1 MSFLAPL
8 FLLGLL
14 GIAIPILLHRM
25 NFSDPPSQPFSSV
38 LLMKN
43 SDQIAATEKK
53 LRYLLLLAARI
64 LAIFLLVLLFIQPA
78 LRSDSPLITGPGQ
91 QHTLLVLDQS
101 LSMSTPG
108 LWQQAIAQAETRIGD
123 MADNET
129 AQIVGA
135 GADIRLMTEATAD
148 KSLLT
153 QALNR
158 LEPEFATLDY
168 GQLVAALD
176 NLAAS
181 NEIATQI
188 HFISD
193 AQASNLPVRFSDL
206 IPRRAIGL
214 ELDLVQNQG
223 QSFNWSLAANYSDN
237 QVSANII
244 SYNSPARQMQVDLLI
259 EGELRDTQVI
269 ELPAS
274 GSALASFENL
284 NLDIDES
291 RLEVRIDGGDSDAL
305 LSDNQFYLSANTI
318 ESLNVLVLAADPSL
332 QDTLFLDTA
341 LTSIASPSV
350 TVDVIFGGGG
360 VNYALDEFNLVIAM
374 DAAALSDAVTNSLQS
389 FVERG
394 GNMLVVAGNATQNQ
408 GSLGLTEHEITRTAP
423 SLGSTDTQGLLIQ
436 RPLHGS
442 VSEFSGS
449 ISAQLYQAS
458 ELELL
463 QGDLL
468 IASTSDGN
476 PWLVEHSLGLGRM
489 LIVGHSLSPDF
500 TNLSIAPEFVP
511 LLRSWV
517 NYLGG
522 AGELPSEYQTGEQIQ
537 VGVDREEN
545 RAAPVQQVFDPSGTP
560 LLSLQQQGQ
569 IQSLRFETPGVYGLQ
584 TNRGEHLAAVNTP
597 AAESDL
603 SAMSDD
609 LIAQW
614 RNLASVQQRGE
625 ANSAENSQTTDNSIL
640 KSFESWLLPLL
651 VLIILIE
658 SILGNAH
665 LRVRREISI

>member
-25 NFSDPPSQPFSSV
+25 NFSDPPSQAFSSV
-38 LLMKN
+38 FLMKN
-43 SDQIAATEKK
+43 SEQIAATEKK

-64 LAIFLLVLLFIQPA
+64 SALFLLVLLFIQPA
-78 LRSDSPLITGPGQ
+78 LRSDSPLISGPGQ

-101 LSMSTPG
+101 LSMSAPD
-108 LWQQAIAQAETRIGD
+108 LWQQAIERAETRIEAMG
-123 MADNET
+123 DNET

-148 KSLLT
+148 KALLT
-153 QALNR
+153 QSLNR
-158 LEPEFATLDY
+158 LEPEFSTLDY

-193 AQASNLPVRFSDL
+193 VQASNMPVRFSDL
-206 IPRRAIGL
+206 IPRRAMGL
-214 ELDLVQNQG
+214 ELDQVQGEG
-223 QSFNWSLAANYSDN
+223 QSFNWSLAASYADN

-244 SYNSPARQMQVDLLI
+244 SHNSPARQMQVQLLV
-259 EGELRDTQVI
+259 EGQLRDTQVI
-269 ELPAS
+269 DIPAS
-274 GSALASFENL
+274 GSALAVFDNL

-291 RLEVRIDGGDSDAL
+291 RLEVVIDTGDSDAL
-305 LSDNQFYLSANTI
+305 QADDQYYLSANTI
-318 ESLNVLVLAADPSL
+318 ESLNVLILAADPSL
-332 QDTLFLDTA
+332 EDTLFLNTA

-350 TVDVIFGGGG
+350 TADVVYGGGG
-360 VNYALDEFNLVIAM
+360 INYSLDEFNLVIAM
-374 DAAALSDAVTNSLQS
+374 DAAALSEAVTGSLQS

-394 GNMLVVAGNATQNQ
+394 GNMLVIAGNASQNQ
-408 GSLGLTEHEITRTAP
+408 GRLGLTEHEITRAAP
-423 SLGSTDTQGLLIQ
+423 TLGSTDTQGLLIQ

-449 ISAQLYQAS
+449 INAQLYQAS
-458 ELELL
+458 ELQLL
-463 QGDLL
+463 QDDLL
-468 IASTSDGN
+468 IASTSNGD
-476 PWLVEHSLGLGRM
+476 PWLVEHNLGLGRM
-489 LIVGHSLSPDF
+489 LIVGHSLSPEF

-537 VGVDREEN
+537 VGVAREEN
-545 RAAPVQQVFDPSGTP
+545 RVAPVQQVFLPDGTP
-560 LLSLQQQGQ
+560 ILSLQQQSQ
-569 IQSLRFETPGVYGLQ
+569 IQSVRFETPGVYGLQ
-584 TNRGEHLAAVNTP
+584 TTRGEHLAAVNTP
-597 AAESDL
+597 VTESDL
-603 SAMSDD
+603 TPMSND

-625 ANSAENSQTTDNSIL
+625 ANSAATTQTTDNSIL

-665 LRVRREISI
+665 LRVRREIST